1 MEALSNKLDAK
12 LQLLKLTRHKTEGV
26 VDTAKV
32 AKIRRHK
39 QALQAIVQ
47 GVDEVKRE
55 VEQAKLED
63 GESLEKVGEWGRG
76 IEEQIDVADDE
87 IKILDKRVERM
98 IAEMKE
104 NELARQREEQLKFER
119 QQLELKV
126 EYSKAKEAEPS
137 KQSVKLLK
145 LVITKYNGA
154 LENWLTFWN
163 KFEAEIDKTDL
174 PAVTKFAYL
183 KELVEP
189 RVIKG
194 IDGLP
199 FTSEGYQRA
208 KHILKTNY
216 GQTSEIINAYVENIL
231 ELPVISGANPAKIHD
246 F

>member
-1 MEALSNKLDAK
+1 MEALSKKLDAK

-26 VDTAKV
+26 VDTANV

-87 IKILDKRVERM
+87 IKILDTRVERM

-104 NELARQREEQLKFER
+104 IELARQREEQLKFER
-119 QQLELKV
+119 QQLELKA

-137 KQSVKLLK
+137 KQSVKLRNL
-145 LVITKYNGA
+145 
-154 LENWLTFWN
+154 
-163 KFEAEIDKTDL
+163 
-174 PAVTKFAYL
+174 
-183 KELVEP
+183 
-189 RVIKG
+189 
-194 IDGLP
+194 
-199 FTSEGYQRA
+199 
-208 KHILKTNY
+208 
-216 GQTSEIINAYVENIL
+216 
-231 ELPVISGANPAKIHD
+231 
-246 F
+246 